1 MRYRKTS
8 KEELVRMIEE
18 ATVDCY
24 NEDEAFMG
32 VVYYL
37 ADRMSFPFRAKW
49 LDDVVEVMGID
60 DEESDFEGEVLA
72 EIRTKDDEYTVALDE
87 LESMPDDTENGKYFE
102 MYKAYVWKTGLK
114 VFWPSDIQVS

>member
-1 MRYRKTS
+1 LKRRQRSYIPF
-8 KEELVRMIEE
+8 KEELDRMIEE

-32 VVYYL
+32 VVCYL

-60 DEESDFEGEVLA
+60 DEESGFEGEVLA

-87 LESMPDDTENGKYFE
+87 LESLPDDIENGKYFE
-102 MYKAYVWKTGLK
+102 MYEYWGQR
-114 VFWPSDIQVS
+114 I